1 MKIIIQCSVCGNKVE
16 IDEKPNSVVDFKK
29 ALEDQKFSIDEVSIE
44 NNTLK
49 SMIIQCKNCNKDHI
63 ELTF

>member
-16 IDEKPNSVVDFKK
+16 IDEKPNSVADLKK
-29 ALEDQKFSIDEVSIE
+29 ILNEHKFSIDETTVE
-44 NNTLK
+44 NNALN
-49 SMIIQCKNCNKDHI
+49 SIIIQCKNCNKDHI

>member
-29 ALEDQKFSIDEVSIE
+29 R
-44 NNTLK
+44 LK
-49 SMIIQCKNCNKDHI
+49 ITNFP
-63 ELTF
+63 LTK

>member
-16 IDEKPNSVVDFKK
+16 IYIKPNSVVDFKK
-29 ALEDQKFSIDEVSIE
+29 ILNEHKFSIDETTIE
-44 NNTLK
+44 NNALK
-49 SMIIQCKNCNKDHI
+49 SIIIQCKNCNKDHI

>member
-1 MKIIIQCSVCGNKVE
+1 MKIIIQCTVCGNKVE

-29 ALEDQKFSIDEVSIE
+29 ALEYHKFSIDEVSIE

>member
-16 IDEKPNSVVDFKK
+16 IDKKPKSVVDLKK
-29 ALEDQKFSIDEVSIE
+29 ILNEHKFSIDETTIE
-44 NNTLK
+44 NNALK
-49 SMIIQCKNCNKDHI
+49 SIIIQCKNCNKDHI

>member
-16 IDEKPNSVVDFKK
+16 NDEKPNSVVDFKK
-29 ALEDQKFSIDEVSIE
+29 ALEDHKFSIDEVSIE
-44 NNTLK
+44 NHILK